1 MTGKGM
7 KSATITLAWLTLVM
21 LLQLSPLPLQA
32 WELGPGGLQA
42 VPVPVGLSALE
53 PPRQADLDADGILES
68 LVLSDG
74 QARLFSGAAT
84 VWASPAEWTVIQAQ
98 ITDLDGDGQPEATLL
113 VWRDFQ
119 AWPVDRWLPHGGRIA
134 TFHDAAG
141 QSCHLIL
148 VHWSREGYRQLWA
161 GSALADP
168 VRQFASADLDGDG
181 RQELVALESRYDL
194 PRSAAGTAVKVWE
207 WNGFGFTLVSS
218 LVGRFDKLSLVR
230 AAAGPVLILVP

>member
-7 KSATITLAWLTLVM
+7 KSATIPITWLTLAL

-32 WELGPGGLQA
+32 WDLGSGGLQA
-42 VPVPVGLSALE
+42 VPVPVGLSAIE
-53 PPRQADLDADGILES
+53 PARQADFNADGVLES
-68 LVLSDG
+68 LALSEG
-74 QARLFSGAAT
+74 QARLLSGTAT
-84 VWASPAEWTVIQAQ
+84 VWASPADWQVVQAQ
-98 ITDLDGDGQPEATLL
+98 ISDLDGDGQPEASLL
-113 VWRDFQ
+113 VWRNFQ

-134 TFHDAAG
+134 AFQDAAG
-141 QSCHLIL
+141 KSCHLIL
-148 VHWSREGYRQLWA
+148 VHWSRGGYRQLWA

-168 VRQFASADLDGDG
+168 IRQFATADLDGDG
-181 RQELVALESRYDL
+181 RQELVALESRYDI

-218 LVGRFDKLSLVR
+218 LAGTFDKLSLVR